1 MPCKWANWDLG
12 KDLTLQDKE
21 NTSLLMKVNA
31 TLGSKN
37 ENYFVGGQFTHG
49 QVLFFGSENKV
60 TSEGERN

>member
-1 MPCKWANWDLG
+1 M
-12 KDLTLQDKE
+12 TLQDKE